1 MKELIDIS
9 TDLYTVKIMEN
20 GDPVFVFV
28 LTTQEVDC
36 MVSTVDGKVVSGDK
50 NSIKRVNYL
59 ALVKKR
65 DNADVGKVGHYWELK
80 EIQRTGENKQLV

>member
-9 TDLYTVKIMEN
+9 TDLYTVKMMDN
-20 GDPVFVFV
+20 GDPAFVFI

-59 ALVKKR
+59 AIVKKR
-65 DNADVGKVGHYWELK
+65 DNPDVGKVGHYWELK